1 MLNRIATLPIA
12 SSASSILRLG
22 VRRLVIRA
30 IQFQDAAQIYQILSR
45 ARATSAVPIG
55 PNWSEKQIAEECR
68 GVGYAF
74 SEPADSGGTSES
86 TQDLRAFILFR
97 DTGAAWE
104 ITFLATDPVSQGQG
118 MMKALLE
125 KMRGDR
131 PQERPI
137 WLEVHSEN
145 VKARRL
151 YEQQGFEIVGERPK
165 YYADGGAAILYNL
178 GSDLPPT

>member
-1 MLNRIATLPIA
+1 MIRP
-12 SSASSILRLG
+12 
-22 VRRLVIRA
+22 VR
-30 IQFQDAAQIYQILSR
+30 FEDAHQIYRILLH
-45 ARATSAVPIG
+45 AREVSAVPIG
-55 PNWSEKQIAEECR
+55 PNWSEKQIADECR
-68 GVGYAF
+68 GVGYVFEVSARAEGV
-74 SEPADSGGTSES
+74 SVLGASTSGAGESGGVASAV
-86 TQDLRAFILFR
+86 QAFILYR

-104 ITFLATDPVSQGQG
+104 ISFLATEPAFQGQG
-118 MMKALLE
+118 FMKALLE

-137 WLEVHSEN
+137 WLEVHTDN

-178 GSDLPPT
+178 G